1 MTLSISLEN
10 GKKSFD
16 HAVNSSSNKTK
27 RNKGNQRGASF
38 ISVIFYCFDKNVF
51 VTLTVLLIDCSE

>member
-1 MTLSISLEN
+1 ME
-10 GKKSFD
+10 KKSFD